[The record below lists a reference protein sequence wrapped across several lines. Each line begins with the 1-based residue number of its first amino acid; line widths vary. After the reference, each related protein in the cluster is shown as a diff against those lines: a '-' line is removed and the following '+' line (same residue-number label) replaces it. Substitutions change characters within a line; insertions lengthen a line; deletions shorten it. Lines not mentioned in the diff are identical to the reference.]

1 MQFANI
7 IGQRELINKLT
18 EIIDAQRVSHAQLFL
33 GSSGYGS
40 LALAIAYVQYLNCS
54 DKKHYNITDPAKELR
69 ADSCGVCPNCVK
81 YERLEHPDLHFI
93 FPNTTTSSVKSNPS
107 STDFQKE
114 FREFLMEN
122 GGYTTLFHWFENLGV
137 ESKQGIIN
145 ARDANEILKIL
156 SYKSYEAPYK
166 VVIIWMVEKL
176 FYAAAPKLLKILEEP
191 SENTLFLLVAEEQE
205 KILSTILSRVQ
216 QVKVPR
222 IETQELA
229 KALNKSF
236 DYPESVI
243 LKASQNAEGNYIKA
257 LDYLNKD
264 QENQLFVQNFVT
276 WMRMVYSLHVS
287 ELSKWIDSIS
297 SFGRE
302 QQKAFLQHCLN
313 TFRACFLE
321 GFGVTSSSFLL
332 EFGDEKF
339 SQTFPRFI
347 NQRNIEE
354 IENKINEA
362 VYAIERNAYSKIVW
376 MDLSL
381 NINQL
386 LKRKK

>member
-18 EIIDAQRVSHAQLFL
+18 DIIDSKRVSHAQLFL
-33 GSSGYGS
+33 GLNGYGS
-40 LALAIAYVQYLNCS
+40 LSMAIAYAQYLNCTNRQ
-54 DKKHYNITDPAKELR
+54 HFAITNSATELK

-81 YERLEHPDLHFI
+81 YNRLEHPDLHFI
-93 FPNTTTSSVKSNPS
+93 FPNTTTSQIKSNPS
-107 STDFQKE
+107 SADFQKE
-114 FREFLMEN
+114 FREFLTETK
-122 GGYTTLFHWFENLGV
+122 GYATLFQWFENLGI
-137 ESKQGIIN
+137 ETKQGTIN
-145 ARDANEILKIL
+145 VRDANEIVKIL
-156 SYKSYEAPYK
+156 GYKSYEAPYK

-176 FYAAAPKLLKILEEP
+176 YYAAAPKLLKILEEP
-191 SENTLFLLVAEEQE
+191 EENTLFLLVAEEQE

-216 QVKVPR
+216 QVKLPR
-222 IETQELA
+222 ISANNLTEVLA
-229 KALNKSF
+229 KTQDVTEATL
-236 DYPESVI
+236 

-257 LDYLNKD
+257 LDYLKKD
-264 QENQLFVQNFVT
+264 HENQLFANNFVI
-276 WMRMVYSLHVS
+276 WMRVVYSLHVS
-287 ELSKWIDSIS
+287 ELSKWIDSVS
-297 SFGRE
+297 TWGRE

-313 TFRACFLE
+313 TFRACFLT
-321 GFGVTSSSFLL
+321 GFGITSSSYLL

-347 NQRNIEE
+347 NDKNIEE

-362 VYAIERNAYSKIVW
+362 TYAIERNAYSKIVL

-381 NINQL
+381 KINQL